1 MAETTNT
8 TTTTTE
14 GATIDAAD
22 AASTIATAIDTMKQS
37 ASANDSAA
45 EIERLKAAIT
55 KANKENAELNRKLR
69 TKQTDEE
76 NAAADQQAKWD
87 EVQELVKK
95 QQATIEALT
104 KERET
109 SEAKASFLALPGFD
123 DTLAG
128 EASSALVGGDRKKLF
143 DGLKKAFEAHEKSLK
158 QQAYKNMPG
167 PDGAGGGEKRADVDL
182 GKSFGKARADAM
194 KGSNETLKKYQL

>member
-1 MAETTNT
+1 MAENTNT
-8 TTTTTE
+8 ATE
-14 GATIDAAD
+14 AATNNVPANLDLNESAVKLH
-22 AASTIATAIDTMKQS
+22 TAEDTLRE
-37 ASANDSAA
+37 NTA

-55 KANKENAELNRKLR
+55 KANKENAELSRKLR

-123 DTLAG
+123 DTMAG

-143 DGLKKAFEAHEKSLK
+143 EGLKKAFEAHEKSLK